1 MPGVLETYN
10 EGEGYRLVVAGG
22 GTGGH
27 LFPGVAVAQAF
38 LARHIR
44 NRVLFVNAGRPLD
57 VSVLDRLG
65 WSHRTITI
73 EGIKG
78 RGVWRQIRAAG
89 KIPMAVCQSRR
100 ILREFDPQ
108 LVMGVGGY
116 SAGPVAV
123 AAWLMGIP
131 TVLHEQNREPGLTNR
146 WVRRIARRVYLSFED
161 PGKRFDAEKTLVTG
175 NPVRDEILM
184 RGGKG
189 GVPHAADTFTL
200 LVLGGSQGA
209 HAINEAMVAAV
220 PHLAAVAGLR
230 IVHQTGREDED
241 RVTRAYT
248 KAGLAATVRSF
259 FDDMAERYAQ
269 ADLIVCRAGATTVAE
284 ITVMGRAALFIPF
297 PQAADDHQTANARAL
312 VEAGAAEMLRQRE
325 LTGSLLAD
333 RIAYYRNNPA
343 VLSAMAVKALTLGRP
358 EAALSIVRDV
368 YRLIETG
375 RPAKRGPAHES
386 NERTT

>member
-1 MPGVLETYN
+1 MSGVLETYN
-10 EGEGYRLVVAGG
+10 EGTGYGLIVAGG

-57 VSVLDRLG
+57 VAVLDRLG
-65 WSHRTITI
+65 WAYRTIAI

-78 RGVWRQIRAAG
+78 RGVWRQARAAG
-89 KIPMAVCQSRR
+89 KIPKAVCQSRR
-100 ILREFDPQ
+100 IIRDFKPQ

-131 TVLHEQNREPGLTNR
+131 VVLHEQNQSPGLTNL
-146 WVRRIARRVYLSFED
+146 WVRRIAARVYLSFED
-161 PGKRFDAEKTLVTG
+161 LGGRFDAQKTLVTG
-175 NPVRDEILM
+175 NPVRDEILI

-189 GVPHAADTFTL
+189 RVPHAADTFTV

-209 HAINEAMVAAV
+209 HAINEAMLAAL
-220 PHLAAVAGLR
+220 PDLAAVEGLR
-230 IVHQTGREDED
+230 VVHQTGRDDEAH
-241 RVTRAYT
+241 VAKAYAA
-248 KAGLAATVRSF
+248 AGLAATVRAF

-284 ITVMGRAALFIPF
+284 ITVVGRTALFIPF

-312 VEAGAAEMLRQRE
+312 VDAGAAEMIRQRE
-325 LTGSLLAD
+325 LTGAILAE
-333 RIAYYRNNPA
+333 RIDHYRRNPA
-343 VLSAMAVKALTLGRP
+343 TVSAMAAKALTLGRP
-358 EAALSIVRDV
+358 EAALTIVRDI
-368 YRLIETG
+368 YRLIES
-375 RPAKRGPAHES
+375 RQPAQGGAAQ
-386 NERTT
+386 